1 MFVSD
6 CNREEAAVIGG
17 SHPSKLS
24 LLMLEEEKKDSPH
37 FQVPLVLIKRR
48 HGLSSILLND

>member
-6 CNREEAAVIGG
+6 CNGEEAAVIGG
-17 SHPSKLS
+17 SRPSKLS
-24 LLMLEEEKKDSPH
+24 LLVLEEKKDSPH

-48 HGLSSILLND
+48 HGLSSIPLND